1 MPASLS
7 PGMPNMI
14 QDTRVKF
21 ECQTNNTWYEHPLY
35 NSWLFFLGQLG
46 PGFKTASWASCCL
59 PITEHWN

>member
-35 NSWLFFLGQLG
+35 NIWDFFFFFCFYY
-46 PGFKTASWASCCL
+46 PS
-59 PITEHWN
+59 